1 MPTSLNYSRFVVI
14 TVYLYSILVTAP
26 AIHAQKP
33 SVSES
38 LITVSVEPFAN
49 VTAINSYD
57 WMGIGI
63 AETVAARLG
72 TLENSDVARAS
83 SIAGVPSSSDL
94 VITGTYQLSNQYMR
108 ITARI
113 ADAETRRVLASV
125 IVDGTVDELF
135 ELQDRLVAELQDSL
149 RLTPDGVQPYGP
161 RERDN
166 VDNQSIEPTANRAQT
181 NDRTRVSID
190 GPAPPIA
197 PQTMSRDDEG
207 RTTIRAVALD
217 DVITV
222 DGRLSEAVYESV
234 IPVSNFIQ
242 QIPNEGTPA
251 TEQTDAWILFDDDNI
266 YISARLFDS
275 TPESNWIANEMQRD
289 SFQLIFNDSFSVAF
303 DTYYDRRN
311 GVSFLVNPI
320 GGMFDLEITDEGNPN
335 PDWNPIWEVQTGR
348 FEDGWT
354 VEMQIPFKSLRYEA
368 STDQVWG
375 IQLGRTVRWKNES
388 SYVTTIP
395 ISAGPGIFRLSAA
408 GTLTGLEVPGDNR
421 TLEIKPYA
429 IGSLAT
435 DRLASP
441 AVSNQAAGDF
451 GVDLKY
457 GVTQNLTA
465 DFTYNTDFAQVE
477 VDEQQVNLTRFSLF
491 FPEKREFFL
500 EGRGIFDFGTGARR
514 ITGGIPALRPGA
526 SSFMGGGDVPTVFF
540 SRRIGLDQGTNVP
553 ILAGGRLNGK
563 VGKFSIGALN
573 IQTDDAVHT
582 GGVSTNFSVIR
593 IKRDIFRRSRIGAI
607 FTGRSVST
615 TGNGSNEVYGVD
627 ALFSFYDNV
636 NFNGY
641 YAQTKTAQVRGEDA
655 SYQAAFNYHGDTY
668 GLTLDHLLVGDNFNP
683 EIGYLRRDD
692 FRRSFAS
699 TRYSPRPSSIESVR
713 QFTAEMS
720 LDYIESVS
728 GHVETRLANARFETE
743 LENSDRFSIDAQ
755 QSYEFLEK
763 PFEISTD
770 HAIPIGG
777 YSFQDIFATYSMGT
791 QRRLSG
797 TWTVQRGGYFNGTL
811 TAIGFSRPRV
821 ELTPQFSIEPG
832 VSLNRI
838 KLPNGTVNAQLIT
851 NRVTYTF
858 TPRMFLGGL
867 LQYNSGRDSLS
878 MNLRLRWEYQPGSEL
893 FIVYNDQRDTSYRG
907 GLPMLE
913 NRAFVVKFTRL
924 FRY

>member
-1 MPTSLNYSRFVVI
+1 MVI
-14 TVYLYSILVTAP
+14 TVYLYSTLVTAP
-26 AIHAQKP
+26 VIHAQKP

-72 TLENSDVARAS
+72 TLENFDVIRAS
-83 SIAGVPSSSDL
+83 PIDGVPSSSDL
-94 VITGTYQLSNQYMR
+94 VITGTYQLSNQHMR
-108 ITARI
+108 ITARTT
-113 ADAETRRVLASV
+113 DRETGRVLASV
-125 IVDGTVDELF
+125 ILDGTVDDLF
-135 ELQDRLVAELQDSL
+135 ELQDRLVAELQNSL
-149 RLTPDGVQPYGP
+149 RLTTDSEQPNHP
-161 RERDN
+161 SQRDN
-166 VDNQSIEPTANRAQT
+166 VDNQPIEPSDNRSQT
-181 NDRTRVSID
+181 NDRTPVSID

-207 RTTIRAVALD
+207 RTTIRAVSLD

-242 QIPNEGTPA
+242 QVPNEGAPA
-251 TEQTDAWILFDDDNI
+251 TEQTDAWVLFDADSI
-266 YISARLFDS
+266 YVSARLFDS
-275 TPESNWIANEMQRD
+275 SPESNWVANEMQRD
-289 SFQLIFNDSFSVAF
+289 SFQLIFNDSFSATF

-348 FEDGWT
+348 FEGGWT

-375 IQLGRTVRWKNES
+375 IQLGRTVQWKNEE
-388 SYVTTIP
+388 SYITTIP
-395 ISAGPGIFRLSAA
+395 ISAGPGIFRLSDA

-421 TLEIKPYA
+421 TFEIKPYA

-451 GVDLKY
+451 GIDLKY

-500 EGRGIFDFGTGARR
+500 EGRGIFDFGKGATR
-514 ITGGIPALRPGA
+514 ITGAIPALRPGA
-526 SSFMGGGDVPTVFF
+526 ASFMGGGDVPTVFF

-573 IQTDDAVHT
+573 IQTDDAADT
-582 GGVSTNFSVIR
+582 GGVGTNFSVIR
-593 IKRDIFRRSRIGAI
+593 IKRDILRRSRIGAI
-607 FTGRSVST
+607 FTGRSVSI

-641 YAQTKTAQVRGEDA
+641 YAQTKTAQLRGEDA

-699 TRYSPRPSSIESVR
+699 TRYSPRPSSITSVR

-755 QSYEFLEK
+755 QSYEFLEQ

-770 HAIPIGG
+770 QAIPIGG
-777 YSFQDIFATYSMGT
+777 YSFQDVFAAYSMGT

-797 TWTVQRGGYFNGTL
+797 SWTVQRGGYFNGTL

-832 VSLNRI
+832 VSFNRI

-851 NRVTYTF
+851 NRITYTF
-858 TPRMFLGGL
+858 TPRMFFGGL
-867 LQYNSGRDSLS
+867 LQYNSSQDSLS

-893 FIVYNDQRDTSYRG
+893 FIVYNDRRDTSYRG

>member
-1 MPTSLNYSRFVVI
+1 MAS
-14 TVYLYSILVTAP
+14 TAP
-26 AIHAQKP
+26 VLHAQTTAH
-33 SVSES
+33 EQT
-38 LITVSVEPFAN
+38 LTTVSIQPFTN
-49 VTAINSYD
+49 VTAIGAYD
-57 WMGIGI
+57 WVGLGI
-63 AETVAARLG
+63 ATTVAASFD
-72 TLENSDVARAS
+72 TLENFSVVPAPALATTAS
-83 SIAGVPSSSDL
+83 ASDL
-94 VITGTYQLSNQYMR
+94 IITGAYQILDRSIR
-108 ITARI
+108 ITARTI
-113 ADAETRRVLASV
+113 HRGSERVLASV
-125 IVDGTVDELF
+125 IIDGTVDELF
-135 ELQDRLVAELQDSL
+135 ELQDLLVVKLHDSL
-149 RLTPDGVQPYGP
+149 HPTSDRTQPNGLSN
-161 RERDN
+161 RDN
-166 VDNQSIEPTANRAQT
+166 VDNQPTVPTTTAEQT
-181 NDRTRVSID
+181 NDRARVSID
-190 GPAPPIA
+190 GPAPPIT
-197 PQTMSRDDEG
+197 PETMSRDEEG
-207 RTTIRAVALD
+207 RTTIRAVSLEG
-217 DVITV
+217 VITV
-222 DGRLSEAVYESV
+222 DGQLSETVYESV
-234 IPVSNFIQ
+234 IPVSDFIQ
-242 QIPNEGTPA
+242 QVPDEGMPA
-251 TEQTDAWILFDDDNI
+251 TEQTEAWVIFDADNI

-289 SFQLIFNDSFSVAF
+289 SFQLIFNDSFSVTF

-348 FEDGWT
+348 FEYGWT

-368 STDQVWG
+368 SVDQVWG
-375 IQLGRTVRWKNES
+375 IQLGRTVQWKNEE
-388 SYVTTIP
+388 SYITRIP
-395 ISAGPGIFRLSAA
+395 ISAGPGVFRLSAA

-435 DRLASP
+435 DRLANP
-441 AVSNQAAGDF
+441 TISNQAAGDV

-500 EGRGIFDFGTGARR
+500 EGRGIFDFGKGAQR
-514 ITGGIPALRPGA
+514 ITGAIPALRPGA
-526 SSFMGGGDVPTVFF
+526 ASFMGGGDVPTVFF
-540 SRRIGLDQGTNVP
+540 SRRIGLEQGNTVP

-573 IQTDDAVHT
+573 IQTDDAANT
-582 GGVSTNFSVIR
+582 GGVGTNFSVIR
-593 IKRDIFRRSRIGAI
+593 VKRDILRRSRIGAI

-641 YAQTKTAQVRGEDA
+641 YAQTKTAQLRGEDA

-683 EIGYLRRDD
+683 EIGFLRRDD

-755 QSYEFLEK
+755 QSYEFLEQ
-763 PFEISTD
+763 PFELSTD
-770 HAIPIGG
+770 QAIPIGG
-777 YSFQDIFATYSMGT
+777 YSFQDVFATYSMGT

-797 TWTVQRGGYFNGTL
+797 SWTVQRGGYFNGTL
-811 TAIGFSRPRV
+811 TAIGFSRPRL

-832 VSLNRI
+832 VSFNHI
-838 KLPNGTVNAQLIT
+838 QLPNGTVNAQLIT
-851 NRVTYTF
+851 NRITYTF
-858 TPRMFLGGL
+858 TPRMFFGGL
-867 LQYNSGRDSLS
+867 VQYNSSQDSLS

>member
-1 MPTSLNYSRFVVI
+1 MVT
-14 TVYLYSILVTAP
+14 TAP
-26 AIHAQKP
+26 AVYAQT
-33 SVSES
+33 SERAKS
-38 LITVSVEPFAN
+38 LTTVSVQPFTN
-49 VTAINSYD
+49 VTAIDSYD
-57 WMGIGI
+57 WVGSGI
-63 AETVAARLG
+63 AETVATSFDTLQNFSVVRATEVGAG
-72 TLENSDVARAS
+72 T
-83 SIAGVPSSSDL
+83 SSSDL
-94 VITGTYQLSNQYMR
+94 VVTGTYQLSSQNMR
-108 ITARI
+108 ITAWTTDRQS
-113 ADAETRRVLASV
+113 DRVLASV
-125 IVDGTVDELF
+125 IVDGTIDELF
-135 ELQDRLVAELQDSL
+135 ELQDRLVSELHDAL
-149 RLTPDGVQPYGP
+149 RVTPVGVQPKHP
-161 RERDN
+161 SERDN
-166 VDNQSIEPTANRAQT
+166 VDNPSTEPTANPAQM
-181 NDRTRVSID
+181 NDRSRVSID

-197 PQTMSRDDEG
+197 PQTMSRDNEG
-207 RTTIRAVALD
+207 RTTIRAVSLD

-242 QIPNEGTPA
+242 QVPNEGTPA
-251 TEQTDAWILFDDDNI
+251 TEQTDAWVLFDDDNI

-275 TPESNWIANEMQRD
+275 SPESNWIANEMQRD

-335 PDWNPIWEVQTGR
+335 QDWNPIWEVQTGR

-354 VEMQIPFKSLRYEA
+354 VEMQIPFKSLRFEA

-375 IQLGRTVRWKNES
+375 IQLGRTVQWKNEE
-388 SYVTTIP
+388 SYITTIP
-395 ISAGPGIFRLSAA
+395 ISAGPGIFRLSDA

-421 TLEIKPYA
+421 TFEIKPYA

-441 AVSNQAAGDF
+441 AISNQAAGDF

-500 EGRGIFDFGTGARR
+500 EGRGIFDFGKGARR
-514 ITGGIPALRPGA
+514 ITGAIPALRPGA
-526 SSFMGGGDVPTVFF
+526 GGFMGGGDVPTVFF
-540 SRRIGLDQGTNVP
+540 SRRIGLDQGATVP

-573 IQTDDAVHT
+573 IQTDDATHT
-582 GGVSTNFSVIR
+582 SGVGTNFSVIR
-593 IKRDIFRRSRIGAI
+593 IKRDILRRSRIGAI

-641 YAQTKTAQVRGEDA
+641 YAQTKTAQLRGEDA

-668 GLTLDHLLVGDNFNP
+668 GLILDHLLVGDNFNP
-683 EIGYLRRDD
+683 EIGFLRRDD

-699 TRYSPRPSSIESVR
+699 TRYSPRPSSLESVR

-770 HAIPIGG
+770 QAIPIGG
-777 YSFQDIFATYSMGT
+777 YSFQDVFATYSMGT

-797 TWTVQRGGYFNGTL
+797 SWTVQRGGYFNGTL

-832 VSLNRI
+832 VSFNRI

-851 NRVTYTF
+851 SRITYTF
-858 TPRMFLGGL
+858 TPRMFFGGL
-867 LQYNSGRDSLS
+867 LQYNSSQDSLS

>member
-1 MPTSLNYSRFVVI
+1 MPTSLNYGRFVVI
-14 TVYLYSILVTAP
+14 AVYLYSTLVTAP

-33 SVSES
+33 SVSNS
-38 LITVSVEPFAN
+38 LITVSVEPFVN
-49 VTAINSYD
+49 VAAINSYD

-63 AETVAARLG
+63 AETVAARLA
-72 TLENSDVARAS
+72 TLGNFDVARAS
-83 SIAGVPSSSDL
+83 QIAGVPSSSDL
-94 VITGTYQLSNQYMR
+94 VITGTYQLSNQHMR
-108 ITARI
+108 ITARTT
-113 ADAETRRVLASV
+113 DRETGRVLASV
-125 IVDGTVDELF
+125 ILDGTVDDLF
-135 ELQDRLVAELQDSL
+135 ELQDRLVAELQNSL
-149 RLTPDGVQPYGP
+149 DLTTDGEQPKHP
-161 RERDN
+161 SQRDN
-166 VDNQSIEPTANRAQT
+166 VDTQPIEPSDNRSQT
-181 NDRTRVSID
+181 NDRARISID

-217 DVITV
+217 DVLTV

-242 QIPNEGTPA
+242 QIPNEGMPA
-251 TEQTDAWILFDDDNI
+251 TEQTDAWVLFDDDNI

-275 TPESNWIANEMQRD
+275 TSESNWIANEMQRD

-388 SYVTTIP
+388 SYVTAIP

-408 GTLTGLEVPGDNR
+408 GTLIGLEVPGDNR

-457 GVTQNLTA
+457 GVTQNLTT

-500 EGRGIFDFGTGARR
+500 EGRGIFDFGKGATR
-514 ITGGIPALRPGA
+514 ITGAIPALRPGA
-526 SSFMGGGDVPTVFF
+526 ASFMGGGDVPTVFF

-573 IQTDDAVHT
+573 IQTDDAAHT
-582 GGVSTNFSVIR
+582 GGVGTNFSVIR
-593 IKRDIFRRSRIGAI
+593 IKRDILRRSRIGAI

-641 YAQTKTAQVRGEDA
+641 YAQTKTAQLRGEDA

-755 QSYEFLEK
+755 QSYEFLEQ

-797 TWTVQRGGYFNGTL
+797 SWTVQRGGYFNGTL

-832 VSLNRI
+832 VSFNRI

-851 NRVTYTF
+851 NRITYTF
-858 TPRMFLGGL
+858 TPRMFFGGL
-867 LQYNSGRDSLS
+867 LQYNSSQDSLS

-893 FIVYNDQRDTSYRG
+893 FIVYNDRRDTSYRG

-924 FRY
+924 FRS

>member
-1 MPTSLNYSRFVVI
+1 MKLTDNTVFTSLKPVRFV
-14 TVYLYSILVTAP
+14 TVVLCLYLMTSTSPVVHAQTSGQPQLVT
-26 AIHAQKP
+26 
-33 SVSES
+33 
-38 LITVSVEPFAN
+38 TVFVQPFTN
-49 VTAINSYD
+49 VTAIDAYD
-57 WMGIGI
+57 WVGLGI
-63 AETVAARLG
+63 AATVTASFEA
-72 TLENSDVARAS
+72 LEYFRVARAPTTTTSTS
-83 SIAGVPSSSDL
+83 SPEL
-94 VITGTYQLSNQYMR
+94 VITGTYQLSGRNMR
-108 ITARI
+108 ITAR
-113 ADAETRRVLASV
+113 ATDGETGRILASV
-125 IVDGTVDELF
+125 IADGTVDELF
-135 ELQDRLVAELQDSL
+135 ELQDRLVTELHNAL
-149 RLTPDGVQPYGP
+149 RLTRDGAQ
-161 RERDN
+161 
-166 VDNQSIEPTANRAQT
+166 PTAPTADPAQMDER
-181 NDRTRVSID
+181 NLVSID
-190 GPAPPIA
+190 GPAPPVA
-197 PQTMSRDDEG
+197 PQTMSRDNAG
-207 RTTIRAVALD
+207 RTTIRAVSLD
-217 DVITV
+217 ETLTI
-222 DGRLSEAVYESV
+222 DGRLSEPVYEAV
-234 IPVSNFIQ
+234 IPVSDFIQ
-242 QIPNEGTPA
+242 QVPNEGMPA
-251 TEQTDAWILFDDDNI
+251 TEQTEAWVLFDADNI

-289 SFQLIFNDSFSVAF
+289 SFQLIFNDSFSVSF

-311 GVSFLVNPI
+311 GVGFLVNPI
-320 GGMFDLEITDEGNPN
+320 GGMFDLEMTDEGNPN

-354 VEMQIPFKSLRYEA
+354 VEMQIPFKSLRFEA
-368 STDQVWG
+368 STDQIWG
-375 IQLGRTVRWKNES
+375 IQLGRRTRWKNEE
-388 SYVTTIP
+388 SYITRIP
-395 ISAGPGIFRLSAA
+395 ISAGPGLFRLSAA

-435 DRLASP
+435 DRLATP

-457 GVTQNLTA
+457 GITQNLTA

-500 EGRGIFDFGTGARR
+500 EGRGIFDFGKGAMR
-514 ITGGIPALRPGA
+514 ITGAIPVFRPGA
-526 SSFMGGGDVPTVFF
+526 GNFMGGGDVPTIFF
-540 SRRIGLDQGTNVP
+540 SRRIGLDQGNTVP

-563 VGKFSIGALN
+563 VGKFSIGAVN
-573 IQTDDAVHT
+573 IQTNDAVNS
-582 GGVSTNFSVIR
+582 GGVGTNFSVIR
-593 IKRDIFRRSRIGAI
+593 IKRDVLRRSRIGAI
-607 FTGRSVST
+607 FTGRSLST
-615 TGNGSNEVYGVD
+615 TGHGSNEVYGVD

-641 YAQTKTAQVRGEDA
+641 YAQTKTAQLRGEDG

-683 EIGYLRRDD
+683 EIGFLRRDD
-692 FRRSFAS
+692 FRRSFVS

-755 QSYEFLEK
+755 QSYEFLEQ
-763 PFEISTD
+763 PFELSTD
-770 HAIPIGG
+770 QTIPIGG
-777 YSFQDIFATYSMGT
+777 YSFQDVFATYSMGT

-797 TWTVQRGGYFNGTL
+797 RWTFQRGGYFNGTL
-811 TAIGFSRPRV
+811 TAIGFSRPRL

-832 VSLNRI
+832 ISLNRI
-838 KLPNGTVNAQLIT
+838 ELPNGMVNAQLIT
-851 NRVTYTF
+851 NRITYTF
-858 TPRMFLGGL
+858 TPRMFFGGL
-867 LQYNSGRDSLS
+867 LQYNSSQDSLS